1 MSEHLLSVEHVG
13 KTFGATRAL
22 QDVSFNIAKGSI
34 HSLLGRNGA
43 GKSTVVNIIAGIYAQ
58 SSGNVLL
65 EGRDITSLSVSER
78 QRIGIK
84 IVPQHASVVPNLTVG
99 ENVFMGVWPR
109 SRSGFVDWTSL
120 HREAAVELA
129 RYKLSVSTRVKV
141 GSLNGVDQRKVNI
154 IRAMHGGAKLI
165 ILDEPTTALSS
176 DERQELFAFVNEL
189 KAQGTAFI
197 FISHYLQEVVEL
209 LTARGVAVEFCK
221 ENLRFERP
229 GATGSGHTA
238 AYSKLLL
245 QMLGAVGEFERALIR
260 ERQREGIAIA
270 KSKGAYKGRKPVLDE
285 TARTALQEMVARG
298 MKKTEIAQV
307 LGISRATVYQ
317 YLSAIM

>member
-209 LTARGVAVEFCK
+209 SDEVTVIRDGLAFSGGKKSELQ
-221 ENLRFERP
+221 EERL
-229 GATGSGHTA
+229 AH
-238 AYSKLLL
+238 LI
-245 QMLGAVGEFERALIR
+245 VGENVELTKREKVAIAGNPFALRCERVSGSILR
-260 ERQREGIAIA
+260 EVSVEMREG
-270 KSKGAYKGRKPVLDE
+270 
-285 TARTALQEMVARG
+285 
-298 MKKTEIAQV
+298 EIIGLV
-307 LGISRATVYQ
+307 H
-317 YLSAIM
+317 